1 MFVNLALCLELVI
14 HWSFYRRLEQNWYEP
29 HGTPR
34 RMGTLTGA
42 VSSRADTPRDGSLV
56 GNLTLL
62 VEWTQNWWE
71 PRRKPQ
77 SGEFLPFSTDNKTGG
92 NPWAWKISLEQ
103 RLPSFDGS
111 VENRMRKFTRVAV
124 FRVTV
129 VGCSPCENSCRT
141 SDFKSFFACVCC
153 LLYTSPSPRDMTI
166 SRMPSSA

>member
-1 MFVNLALCLELVI
+1 MCIRDRCVCVCVCVRVCVCVCVFVCVRVFERERERERREREIFVNLACCLELVI

-92 NPWAWKISLEQ
+92 IPG
-103 RLPSFDGS
+103 RG
-111 VENRMRKFTRVAV
+111 KFRWNNGCPVLTEVLK
-124 FRVTV
+124 TV
-129 VGCSPCENSCRT
+129 
-141 SDFKSFFACVCC
+141 
-153 LLYTSPSPRDMTI
+153 
-166 SRMPSSA
+166 